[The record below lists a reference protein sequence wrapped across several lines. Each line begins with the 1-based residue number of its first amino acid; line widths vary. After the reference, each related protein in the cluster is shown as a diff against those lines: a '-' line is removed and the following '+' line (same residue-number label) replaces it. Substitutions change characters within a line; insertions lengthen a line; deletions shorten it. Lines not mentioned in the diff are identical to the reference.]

1 MLKKIYATIVMCFAL
16 SSLVLT
22 LGYLSINQEAIKRA
36 GEAKAIERANRAHIT
51 TQFMAGFYD
60 ALVVTVQVLMILFVV
75 ALAALIVYAMAFG
88 IFHMYQRH
96 WKLRNLPT
104 NGVLPLDRQRILIAD
119 QFGNQHKAMVT
130 TNRNL
135 LTAPVTVD
143 VLTGMSAGAYQLQ
156 NQLSEF
162 GQLEAKRIER
172 QANNLLA
179 ADFADNLGG
188 GLRGGAGLIKSIL
201 NPQRQVGGSRA
212 QFDDSGSSRAIEEKP
227 EAAPAVAE
235 PMSVS
240 QAFAQSDA
248 TNWIIGR
255 ANDGAL
261 AVFNLETHVH
271 GGVLGATGTGKSAGA
286 GMMLAGNALKNGH
299 QLIVLDGKGGDDW
312 SVFSNRCEYHYTD
325 PQSFVSYAR
334 QMIEA
339 YNERKFQQVQNHLT
353 VIIEEYGDLN
363 SLMTRKDR
371 AYVTSC
377 LETILRKG
385 RSAGMHLFF
394 IDQYPGKWEPQVLT
408 NTKAKFVYQ
417 LHNGAIVNEY
427 HAQNLAERGE
437 FLFNKRRYNSFH
449 VAPHAK
455 RVVEMSMPT
464 HYLPLLSDEDQDE
477 EVDHDSGNSIIVRDI
492 QRPAPIAQDA
502 QPVEPVKTDI
512 RLAIEQYV
520 EENPRLKT
528 EEPERGELPRIQQ
541 YIFGRI
547 QRNVGK
553 PYISET
559 LKEIR
564 GYEN

>member
-1 MLKKIYATIVMCFAL
+1 MLKRIYATIVMCFAL

-60 ALVVTVQVLMILFVV
+60 AMAVTVQVLMILLVV

-104 NGVLPLDRQRILIAD
+104 NGVLPLDRQKISILD
-119 QFGNQHKAMVT
+119 RFGNQHNAMVT

-143 VLTGMSAGAYQLQ
+143 VLNGMSAGAYQLQ

-172 QANNLLA
+172 QAHNLLA

-212 QFDDSGSSRAIEEKP
+212 QFDDNGSSRAIEEKP
-227 EAAPAVAE
+227 EAAPVVVE

-271 GGVLGATGTGKSAGA
+271 SAVLGATGTGKSAGA

-312 SVFSNRCEYHYTD
+312 SAFASRCEYHYTD
-325 PQSFVSYAR
+325 PQLFVGYAR

-339 YNERKFQQVQNHLT
+339 YNERKFQQPKNHLT

-449 VAPHAK
+449 VAPHAR

-477 EVDHDSGNSIIVRDI
+477 EVNHDSGNSIVVRDI
-492 QRPAPIAQDA
+492 QPVAPIAQEA
-502 QPVEPVKTDI
+502 QSVEPVKTDI

>member
-1 MLKKIYATIVMCFAL
+1 MLKRIYATIVMCFAL

-60 ALVVTVQVLMILFVV
+60 ALAVTVQVVMILLVV
-75 ALAALIVYAMAFG
+75 ALAALIVYVIVFG
-88 IFHMYQRH
+88 AFHMYQRH

-104 NGVLPLDRQRILIAD
+104 NGVLPLDRQNISILD
-119 QFGNQHKAMVT
+119 QFGNRHKAIVT

-143 VLTGMSAGAYQLQ
+143 VLTGTSAGAYQLQ

-201 NPQRQVGGSRA
+201 NPQRQIGGSRS
-212 QFDDSGSSRAIEEKP
+212 FDDGSSRAIEEKP
-227 EAAPAVAE
+227 EAAPVVVE

-271 GGVLGATGTGKSAGA
+271 AAVLGATGTGKSAGA

-312 SVFSNRCEYHYTD
+312 SVFSNRCEYHYTE
-325 PQSFVSYAR
+325 PQSFVGYAK

-339 YNERKFQQVQNHLT
+339 YNERKFQQPKNHLT

-363 SLMTRKDR
+363 SLMTKKDR

-477 EVDHDSGNSIIVRDI
+477 EVDHDTGNSIVVRDV
-492 QRPAPIAQDA
+492 QRAEPATQDA
-502 QPVEPVKTDI
+502 QVIGLGKTEI
-512 RLAIEQYV
+512 RLAIEQYIA
-520 EENPRLKT
+520 ENPRLKT
-528 EEPERGELPRIQQ
+528 QEPERGELPKIQQ
-541 YIFGRI
+541 YIFGKI

-564 GYEN
+564 DEN